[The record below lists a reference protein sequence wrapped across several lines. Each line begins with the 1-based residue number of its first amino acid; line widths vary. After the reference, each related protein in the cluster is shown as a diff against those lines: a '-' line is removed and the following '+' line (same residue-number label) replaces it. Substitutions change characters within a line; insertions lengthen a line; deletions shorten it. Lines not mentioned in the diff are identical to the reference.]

1 MENRETAA
9 GLLDFHPL
17 TPERWPDLEHL
28 FGLHG
33 AADGCW
39 CMWWRI
45 TRAQFERNRSEGN
58 RKAFKAIVDDG
69 LIPGILAYRGAEAV
83 GWCSVAPR
91 EQYGALERSR
101 VLRRLDDR
109 PVWSIVCFFIPRWE
123 QGKGIA
129 TALLAAAVDYV
140 HEQGGALVEAY
151 PTVPSKGK
159 LPPGSGYMGVPSL
172 FEKAGFEVV
181 GKPTKGRLI
190 MRLALE

>member
-1 MENRETAA
+1 LKKRETPA
-9 GLLDFHPL
+9 GSLEFHPL

-28 FGLHG
+28 FGSHG
-33 AADGCW
+33 AYGGCW

-58 RKAFKAIVDDG
+58 RKALRAIIDDG
-69 LIPGILAYRGAEAV
+69 FIPGILAFRADEPI

-101 VLRRLDDR
+101 VLRRVDDR
-109 PVWSIVCFFIPRWE
+109 PVWSIVCFFIPRKE

-129 TALLAAAVDYV
+129 TALLEAAVEYV
-140 HEQGGALVEAY
+140 HEQGGMLIEAY
-151 PTVPSKGK
+151 PTIPSKGK
-159 LPPGSGYMGVPSL
+159 LPPVSSYMGVPGL

-181 GKPTKGRLI
+181 DRPSKARLI
-190 MRLALE
+190 MRREQR